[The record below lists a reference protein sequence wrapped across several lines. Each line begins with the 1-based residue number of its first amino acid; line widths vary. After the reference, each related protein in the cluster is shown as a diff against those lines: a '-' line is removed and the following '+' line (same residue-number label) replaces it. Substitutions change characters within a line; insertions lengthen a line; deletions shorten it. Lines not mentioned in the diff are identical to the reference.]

1 MAFSQANLAVI
12 ESYPAS
18 DVGAASPPRPGR
30 NLRAIIGVA
39 AIVLL
44 VLLVAF
50 WPAFEHLAAFDEGP
64 LLVYPELI
72 SHGAVPYRDF
82 ETFYGPLNLWAIS
95 AAYAVFG
102 TNIFVERAVG
112 LFYRMVI
119 LLAIFGLI
127 QRWGKTIAAG
137 STLLS
142 GCLLLGTGLGAYAW
156 MGGVAFG
163 LGSLWIMTASERPFG
178 SFFAGL
184 LAGLALLFRADL
196 GPAVILSACP
206 FLYAMPWRDRKAYC
220 AGATIALLPL
230 AGLTIIA
237 GPQQLFNNL
246 FFFPVLRSS
255 AARHLPIFG
264 VEPSLVRL
272 FFAHVFAALLN
283 VIAGVT
289 AVWSQPRDRGN
300 LLLIGLGLFGAA
312 ITHQAYQ
319 RLDPIHVLSAAFLT
333 LGTLPLSLLVI
344 SSRARA
350 TIGRPVKALCSV
362 TAVAVVAGALAPL
375 PQLVGS
381 FVTEAVQTESGGVT
395 FLEQN
400 GRSFPFES
408 QVVRAIGRMLDK
420 LDKLSTPGERLFVGP
435 TDLRRTN
442 YCDTYF
448 YHLMP
453 KLQPATYFLEMNP
466 LSANRPGS
474 RLAADLASADW
485 LLLNRWLDKW
495 NEQNCSREFGS
506 DAPNDVVRENF
517 VFVGQYGP
525 FGLFRRKR

>member
-12 ESYPAS
+12 ESYPAG
-18 DVGAASPPRPGR
+18 DGGTASPPRTGR
-30 NLRAIIGVA
+30 NLRAVIGVA

-82 ETFYGPLNLWAIS
+82 ETFYGPLNLWTIS

-127 QRWGKTIAAG
+127 QRWGKMIAAG

-220 AGATIALLPL
+220 GGATIALLPL

-237 GPQQLFNNL
+237 GPEQLFNNL

-264 VEPSLVRL
+264 VEPSVVRL
-272 FFAHVFAALLN
+272 FSAHVFAALLN

-289 AVWSQPRDRGN
+289 AVWSQPRERGN

-350 TIGRPVKALCSV
+350 TIGSPVKALCSV

-408 QVVRAIGRMLDK
+408 RVVRAIGRMLDK

-474 RLAADLASADW
+474 RLAADVASADW
-485 LLLNRWLDKW
+485 LLLDRWLDKW

-506 DAPNDVVRENF
+506 DAPNEVVRENF